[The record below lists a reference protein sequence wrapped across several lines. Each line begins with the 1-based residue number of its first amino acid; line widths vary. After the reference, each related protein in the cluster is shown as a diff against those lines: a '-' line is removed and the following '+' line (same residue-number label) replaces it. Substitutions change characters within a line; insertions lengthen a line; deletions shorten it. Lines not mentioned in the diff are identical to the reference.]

1 MKFFLVIL
9 LSLSISA
16 HASLPELFGASAGS
30 IAIGNQAQSQSAAN
44 NYYAPSILGY
54 SQSTQFSFDLFY
66 VAPDFKDIK
75 NVVTKNETNTV
86 NTFEIGNP
94 EVTPT
99 PSTMF
104 AAHFSTPLFSPN
116 GIKFNFSFFAPFDRL
131 MESDTGDPYQPRY
144 VMYDSRF
151 LRPILIFTGAQS
163 FGDWSFSAGVH
174 TGLQTNGETYFIT
187 RTTNGNP
194 SVAQMNFNAKPSLG
208 VAASVSKKSNN
219 HLSTFTFQQEM
230 KSKLKNHAT
239 GETEIASNASFQFDF
254 DVAAL
259 LYYDPM
265 ILRLAHQAD
274 FQSSKLFLTV
284 EYQHWENFEAPSLK
298 LKQRGGSINGSN
310 DYENLNL
317 KNIFI
322 PKIGFEKN
330 ISEHWIGKIGY
341 FYRRSPIYTNNL
353 KHAGNTID
361 VDKHVASLGTAYLF
375 NIQGKKVTL
384 DMAYQVHLLRTQRI
398 VKTPNREDGDP
409 SEAKIGSPGYKVG
422 GMIHVLSMG
431 LSWMY

>member
-1 MKFFLVIL
+1 MKFFLAIL
-9 LSLSISA
+9 LSHSISA

-44 NYYAPSILGY
+44 NYYAPSLLGY

-66 VAPDFKDIK
+66 IAPDFKDIK
-75 NVVTKNETNTV
+75 NVVIKNETNTV
-86 NTFEIGNP
+86 NTFERGNP

-116 GIKFNFSFFAPFDRL
+116 GVKFNFSFFAPVDRL
-131 MESDTGDPYQPRY
+131 MEADTGDPYQPRY
-144 VMYDSRF
+144 VMYDSRY
-151 LRPILIFTGAQS
+151 LRPILIFSGAQS
-163 FGDWSFSAGVH
+163 FGDWSFSAGIH

-187 RTTNGNP
+187 RTTTGNP
-194 SVAQMNFNAKPSLG
+194 SVAQMSFNAKPSMG
-208 VAASVSKKSNN
+208 ATASVSKKSNN

-265 ILRLAHQAD
+265 ILRLGHQVD

-298 LKQRGGSINGSN
+298 LKQRGGTINGSE
-310 DYENLNL
+310 DYEKLKL

-330 ISEHWIGKIGY
+330 ISEHWIGKAGY
-341 FYRRSPIYTNNL
+341 FYRRSPLYTNNL

-375 NIQGKKVTL
+375 NIQGKEVTL
-384 DMAYQVHLLRTQRI
+384 DMAYQSHFLRTQKI

-409 SEAKIGSPGYKVG
+409 SEPKIGSPGYKVG